1 MIGRIDDS
9 GRALLDLKILHGRS
23 DSIGLTVWVDTAFD
37 GELVVSRQRIEE
49 LGLLQT
55 AAVEATL
62 ADGTKVILETFECS
76 IDWFGTPRT
85 VEVIANEGRLP
96 LLGIG
101 LLDEQRLIVD
111 YRQRTLELD

>member
-1 MIGRIDDS
+1 VIGRIDES
-9 GRALLDLKILHGRS
+9 GRAILDLVVLRGHL
-23 DSIGLTVWVDTAFD
+23 DSTGLTVWVDTAFD

-62 ADGTKVILETFECS
+62 ANGTKVILETFECS
-76 IDWFGTPRT
+76 IEWFGTPRT

-101 LLDEQRLIVD
+101 LLDKQRLIVD